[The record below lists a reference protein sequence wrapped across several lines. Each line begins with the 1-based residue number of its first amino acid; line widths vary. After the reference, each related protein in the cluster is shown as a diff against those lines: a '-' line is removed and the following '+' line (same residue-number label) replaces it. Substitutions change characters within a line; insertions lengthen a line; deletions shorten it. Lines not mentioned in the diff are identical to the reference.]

1 MRKKILTYK
10 TKKKILTYKTK
21 KRRYIYKDIIDH
33 CEQILELIPIPRL
46 IIFFPN
52 SSVPQN
58 QLISRGL
65 S

>member
-33 CEQILELIPIPRL
+33 CEQILELIPIPIL
-46 IIFFPN
+46 IIFFPTVVFLRIN
-52 SSVPQN
+52 
-58 QLISRGL
+58 
-65 S
+65 